1 METKVLT
8 AHMPASLLNMVD
20 KLAQRLERPRAWVVK
35 QALSA
40 WIAQE
45 QERHRLTLEAL
56 ADVDERRVIGH
67 QAVQAWADSLSTKKP
82 LPTPRA

>member
-8 AHMPASLLNMVD
+8 AHMPASLLNTVD

-35 QALSA
+35 QALRA
-40 WIAQE
+40 WIDQE

-67 QAVQAWADSLSTKKP
+67 QAVQAWADSLATKKP

>member
-8 AHMPASLLNMVD
+8 AHMPASLVNMVD